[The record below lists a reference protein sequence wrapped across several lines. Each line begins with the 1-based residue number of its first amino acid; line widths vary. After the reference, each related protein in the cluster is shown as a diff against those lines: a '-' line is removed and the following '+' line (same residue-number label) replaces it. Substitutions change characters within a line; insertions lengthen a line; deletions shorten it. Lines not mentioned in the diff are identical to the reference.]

1 MATAGTLISDL
12 DSQTSGTDGDIVQKI
27 LADMGTPSGGAG
39 GGGGNFMQ
47 PQAMPPAPSARI
59 GPIIN
64 SPNPNTVSPLAMDS
78 APATAHIIGGSHPS
92 PADFA
97 NMMHGNP
104 YATSMN
110 QQLLNQQQFLQ
121 QFQQQNTGGS
131 SWFSV
136 PLSSIFR
143 SMKTPILVAIIF
155 FVFSLPIVNTMVGM
169 YLPRLLRVGGDL
181 TSIGLLVKS
190 LSAGLFF
197 WVVQRVLVPLVA
209 P

>member
-1 MATAGTLISDL
+1 MATAGTLISEL

-27 LADMGTPSGGAG
+27 LADMGTPATG

-47 PQAMPPAPSARI
+47 QQAMPPAPSARM
-59 GPIIN
+59 GPVIN
-64 SPNPNTVSPLAMDS
+64 SPNPNTIAPMAMDS
-78 APATAHIIGGSHPS
+78 GPATAHIIGGAHPS

-121 QFQQQNTGGS
+121 QFQQPAQQS
-131 SWFSV
+131 SWFSM
-136 PLSSIFR
+136 PMSSIFR

-155 FVFSLPIVNTMVGM
+155 FMFSLPIVNTMIGM

-181 TSIGLLVKS
+181 TSLGLLMKS

>member
-12 DSQTSGTDGDIVQKI
+12 DSQTAGTDGDIVQKI
-27 LADMGTPSGGAG
+27 LADMGTPAGGG

-47 PQAMPPAPSARI
+47 PQAMPPAPSARM
-59 GPIIN
+59 GPVIN
-64 SPNPNTVSPLAMDS
+64 SPNPNTIAPMAMDS
-78 APATAHIIGGSHPS
+78 MPATAHVIGGAHPS

-121 QFQQQNTGGS
+121 QFQQPAAAS
-131 SWFSV
+131 SWFSM
-136 PLSSIFR
+136 PMSSIFR

-155 FVFSLPIVNTMVGM
+155 FMFSLPIVNTMIGM

-181 TSIGLLVKS
+181 TSVGLLVKS

-197 WVVQRVLVPLVA
+197 WTVQRVLVPLVA